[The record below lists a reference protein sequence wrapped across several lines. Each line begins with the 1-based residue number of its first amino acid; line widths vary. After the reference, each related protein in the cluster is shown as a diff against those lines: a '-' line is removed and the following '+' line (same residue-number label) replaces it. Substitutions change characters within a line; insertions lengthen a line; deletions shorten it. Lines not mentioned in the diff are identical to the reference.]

1 MICNKPKCLKFA
13 KAGHKSEGQYLGFWE
28 AKRGEGGRDMVQ
40 TNICD
45 SRVAFATKHV
55 VMSLWWLL
63 LCVNG
68 IDMHVGHT
76 IHISIQFVFWIRVNI
91 FHFSSKMKNNTT
103 INITDVDEKQN
114 FNRQTEDPGYIAL
127 EISQSCFLIYCLVT
141 LIKIRKKHKENIQPV
156 HIITTM
162 ALFDITCSFTNFC
175 LYDLLLLSGY
185 DGLEHFQIT
194 FGFVLWL
201 WFILDV
207 SLQDVDAFFYVG
219 WGLNYHDWITNVTA
233 TVAVIRKGL
242 RKT

>member
-1 MICNKPKCLKFA
+1 
-13 KAGHKSEGQYLGFWE
+13 
-28 AKRGEGGRDMVQ
+28 
-40 TNICD
+40 
-45 SRVAFATKHV
+45 
-55 VMSLWWLL
+55 
-63 LCVNG
+63 
-68 IDMHVGHT
+68 
-76 IHISIQFVFWIRVNI
+76 
-91 FHFSSKMKNNTT
+91 MKNNTT
-103 INITDVDEKQN
+103 LNITDVDEKQN
-114 FNRQTEDPGYIAL
+114 FNRQTEDPGYILL

-141 LIKIRKKHKENIQPV
+141 LVKIRKKHKENIQPV

-242 RKT
+242 QKT